1 MTLNDLLASIKNY
14 FKTALDWPSSDQS
27 FFDTEISVLFSVLIT
42 FIAFTVITSL
52 TSSFILKFIYDPPG
66 SVKSENEA
74 EAEVKFKI
82 DEFCYQ
88 ASIFIVIFGRLIYSV

>member
-1 MTLNDLLASIKNY
+1 MTLNDLFASIKNY

-66 SVKSENEA
+66 SVKSENA
-74 EAEVKFKI
+74 AEVKFKI

-88 ASIFIVIFGRLIYSV
+88 ASIFIVIFGWLIYSV